1 MLRLLLVDDE
11 LDTVEALRMLLVVD
25 GHEVA
30 PFTCGAAAIDALS
43 REWFDAVVTDLEMPH
58 VDGHTVVRA
67 AREHQPHACVVVS
80 TGRSTVDEAELLDAG
95 ACMVTLKPLDYERVM
110 LGIAVCRVR
119 GGRPGGCRGRI
130 RCPAAAPSPGVSPP
144 GDEDG

>member
-1 MLRLLLVDDE
+1 MLRFLLVDDE
-11 LDTVEALRMLLVVD
+11 PDTVQALHLLLVED

-43 REWFDAVVTDLEMPH
+43 RERFDAVVTDLDMP

-80 TGRSTVDEAELLDAG
+80 TGRDAVEEADLLDAG
-95 ACMVTLKPLDYERVM
+95 ACKVTRKPLDYERIM
-110 LGIAVCRVR
+110 KEIAVCRA
-119 GGRPGGCRGRI
+119 GDGPAHPGGCRTG
-130 RCPAAAPSPGVSPP
+130 CPRR
-144 GDEDG
+144 